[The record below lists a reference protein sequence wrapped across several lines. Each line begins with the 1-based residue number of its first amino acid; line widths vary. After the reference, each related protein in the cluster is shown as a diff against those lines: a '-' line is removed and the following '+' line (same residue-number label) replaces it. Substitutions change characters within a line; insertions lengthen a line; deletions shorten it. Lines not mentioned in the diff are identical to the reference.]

1 MSKEKWTTENI
12 PDLSGK
18 VIIVT
23 GGNSGLGYESV
34 KAFAGKGAEVILASR
49 SVEKGEKAGAEIE
62 KLGISGKISVMQLD
76 LMELKSV
83 GRFAATFKEKYKRLD
98 VLLNNA
104 GIMTTPYF
112 LTKDGFEA
120 QMGTN
125 HLGHFALT
133 AHLLDLIK
141 TTPGSRVVNVSSN
154 AHKWGK
160 MDFDNFLFKDG
171 KGYSPMKS
179 YSRSKL
185 ANLLF
190 TYELQKKF
198 ENYHIDSIAVAAH
211 PGSSQTNL
219 VRFIEGKM
227 VFKIFKPI
235 LMLMT
240 QDQEQ
245 GALPQ
250 IRASVD
256 PNVKGAEYYGPSGF
270 GEMKGSA
277 VLVKSNTAS
286 HNREDAG
293 KLWEISEKLTRI
305 SFTL

>member
-1 MSKEKWTTENI
+1 MSKEKWTTDNM

-18 VIIVT
+18 IIIVT

-34 KAFAGKGAEVILASR
+34 KAFAQKGAEVILASR
-49 SVEKGEKAGAEIE
+49 SVENGEKARSEIE
-62 KLGISGKISVMQLD
+62 KTGISGKIYVMQLD
-76 LMELKSV
+76 LMELASIR
-83 GRFAATFKEKYKRLD
+83 RFASTYKEKYKRLD

-133 AHLLDLIK
+133 SHLLDLIK
-141 TTPGSRVVNVSSN
+141 KTPGSRVVNVSSN

-160 MDFDNFLFKDG
+160 MDFDNFLFEDG

-190 TYELQKKF
+190 TYELQEQF
-198 ENYHIDSIAVAAH
+198 ENHHVDSIAIAAH

-219 VRFIEGKM
+219 VRFIDGKM
-227 VFKIFKPI
+227 IFKIFKPL

-240 QDQEQ
+240 QNQEQ

-256 PNVKGAEYYGPSGF
+256 PNVKGAEYYGPNGF
-270 GEMKGSA
+270 GEMKGLP

-286 HNREDAG
+286 HKREDAK
-293 KLWEISEKLTRI
+293 KLWKISEKLTNV